1 MRTDDQGAGARRPTR
16 TGVAVVGVMGVAAL
30 ALLAASGFALTLL
43 ARPIDRDKAT
53 AASFVLGAV
62 GGAFMSFALTTGGAL
77 GSPVA
82 PTSRCPDLP
91 RHDRCSRPDCARVAG
106 HHGDRLRRRS
116 LASTSPRRR
125 CRSQPRPFALSR
137 PGGSLA
143 GMPCSLP
150 RVRSA
155 RDRALRSAPPD

>member
-77 GSPVA
+77 VA
-82 PTSRCPDLP
+82 Q
-91 RHDRCSRPDCARVAG
+91 SRPPRDALISRVTTGALGLTALVLLGITVTGFVGGVWPQRVLGVLPLAAAALCVVEARRVARG
-106 HHGDRLRRRS
+106 YAVLIAEGE
-116 LASTSPRRR
+116 
-125 CRSQPRPFALSR
+125 
-137 PGGSLA
+137 
-143 GMPCSLP
+143 
-150 RVRSA
+150 VA